1 MNDLQIIQKDGTL
14 TAEAVEAIKQYENIK
29 KRVESE
35 YNAFKTSLLQAM
47 EEHGV
52 LQIKADG
59 LTVSYVAPTEKETFD
74 SKSFRANNP
83 DLYDEYVKMSPV
95 KSSIRIKAEF

>member
-1 MNDLQIIQKDGTL
+1 MNELQIIQNGTL

-35 YNAFKTSLLQAM
+35 YNAFKSSLLEAM
-47 EEHGV
+47 EKHGV

-74 SKSFRANNP
+74 TKAFRADNP
-83 DLYDEYVKMSPV
+83 DLYDAFVKMSPV